1 MAPPIE
7 RDTQLKILLSVEERA
22 NLQELADDAGLSVS
36 DYVRQ
41 FIRRE
46 SAKLAEKKPKKR

>member
-1 MAPPIE
+1 MAPPVE
-7 RDTQLKILLSVEERA
+7 RDSQLKILLSTEERTA
-22 NLQELADDAGLSVS
+22 LQALADGAGLSVS

-46 SAKLAEKKPKKR
+46 HAQLTEKRPKKR